1 MEWDWKLDSK
11 ENKYI
16 KLNFFHLF
24 CKQVNF
30 LEEFLRMSEHKIDL
44 NLDLELAHA
53 KNIICCLRIFP
64 TGGSVFSLNMCFY
77 CYYAIRFVILL
88 R

>member
-16 KLNFFHLF
+16 KLNFLHLF
-24 CKQVNF
+24 CKQLNF
-30 LEEFLRMSEHKIDL
+30 LEEFLRMLEHKIDL
-44 NLDLELAHA
+44 NLDLEIAHA
-53 KNIICCLRIFP
+53 KNIICCLRIFL
-64 TGGSVFSLNMCFY
+64 TGGSFFLTGCSVFHLTCVST
-77 CYYAIRFVILL
+77 VIM